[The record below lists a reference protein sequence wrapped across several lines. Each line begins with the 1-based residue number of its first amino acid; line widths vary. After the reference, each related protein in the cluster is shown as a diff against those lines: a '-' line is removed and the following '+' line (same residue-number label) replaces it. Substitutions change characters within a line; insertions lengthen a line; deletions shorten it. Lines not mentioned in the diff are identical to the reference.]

1 MTSDASLPADDRLS
15 HAEALTWSLLDEEL
29 SPSEFAE
36 LEALLSESEEARER
50 YLACVQLHC
59 DLADYYNP
67 ADQGQGQGQAPIL
80 TSLGGLLPGVEGAPQ
95 ASD

>member
-15 HAEALTWSLLDEEL
+15 HAEALAWSLLDEEL
-29 SPSEFAE
+29 SPGEFAE
-36 LEALLSESEEARER
+36 LELLLSESDEARER

-59 DLADYYNP
+59 DLAEYYNP
-67 ADQGQGQGQAPIL
+67 ANQASDQPPIL

-95 ASD
+95 ATD

>member
-15 HAEALTWSLLDEEL
+15 HAEALAWALLDEEL

-36 LEALLSESEEARER
+36 LELLLSESEEARER

-59 DLADYYNP
+59 DLSEYYNP
-67 ADQGQGQGQAPIL
+67 ADQGQGQSPIL
-80 TSLGGLLPGVEGAPQ
+80 TTLGGLLPGVEGAPQ
-95 ASD
+95 ATD